1 MKKADMNNS
10 SVYDIQI
17 ISNEAFRRA
26 QVHGRAGLRGQ
37 FRIYN

>member
-17 ISNEAFRRA
+17 ISNEALRRV
-26 QVHGRAGLRGQ
+26 QVHGRTGQRGQ
-37 FRIYN
+37 FRIHH